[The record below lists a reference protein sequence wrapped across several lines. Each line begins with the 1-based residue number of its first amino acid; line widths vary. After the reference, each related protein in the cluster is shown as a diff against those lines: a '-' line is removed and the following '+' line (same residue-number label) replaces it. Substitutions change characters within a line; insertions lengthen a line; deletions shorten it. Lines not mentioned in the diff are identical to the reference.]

1 MYHHPQKQSDHRVCA
16 CLLSRFRPVWLC
28 DPKVTFQTPLSMD
41 SPAKNIGMGCHA
53 IFGGILPIQGSN
65 PHLLLL
71 LYWQMIFF
79 FFFFLPLGPPGM
91 SKYRISDLSAV
102 TQSWLT
108 LCHPMD
114 CSPPGSFLHGFLKV
128 RILEWV
134 AITFSRGFSNPRDQT
149 WVSCIAGRFFT
160 VWATGIQNNPTQM
173 RFFKT
178 F

>member
-1 MYHHPQKQSDHRVCA
+1 MLAKS
-16 CLLSRFRPVWLC
+16 
-28 DPKVTFQTPLSMD
+28 FQTCLTLRPSGHLPD
-41 SPAKNIGMGCHA
+41 SSVHGFSSQEYWNGLPCHLRGDPPNPGFKPASLTSPVLA
-53 IFGGILPIQGSN
+53 DD
-65 PHLLLL
+65 
-71 LYWQMIFF
+71 FF

-160 VWATGIQNNPTQM
+160 V
-173 RFFKT
+173 
-178 F
+178 